1 MIHPDFENWS
11 HESLVQFAKESYD
24 YLIDDTILINALKQ
38 DLKAAIKAYR
48 HINTRIENDKE
59 ENKTNSEML

>member
-11 HESLVQFAKESYD
+11 RESLVQFAKESYD
-24 YLIDDTILINALKQ
+24 HLIDDTILINALKQ

-48 HINTRIENDKE
+48 YINTRT
-59 ENKTNSEML
+59 TNEQSSTRLEKP

>member
-11 HESLVQFAKESYD
+11 HDNLVQFAKDSYD
-24 YLIDDTILINALKQ
+24 HLIDDTILINALKQ

-48 HINTRIENDKE
+48 YINTRT
-59 ENKTNSEML
+59 TNEQL

>member
-11 HESLVQFAKESYD
+11 RESLVQFAKEAYD
-24 YLIDDTILINALKQ
+24 HLIDDTILINELKK

-48 HINTRIENDKE
+48 HINTRTTNDS
-59 ENKTNSEML
+59 TT

>member
-11 HESLVQFAKESYD
+11 RESLVQFAKESYD
-24 YLIDDTILINALKQ
+24 HLIDDTILINALKQ

-48 HINTRIENDKE
+48 QVNTRKHHDKE
-59 ENKTNSEML
+59 ESQTNSKML